1 MERATLISLPTEV
14 RLQIAEYALEQPEG
28 AGEHHAMTLGQSAR
42 NYRAS
47 DNLAILLVCR
57 QFYQDFA
64 DIALQ
69 ETTFRLDP
77 KNMDTKVH
85 EQPVERLRHLRKLVV
100 ASGWSSATL
109 WREFPFDNKDVRLDV
124 LSIVFN
130 DRGPIYLRELLRRL
144 QNVKRIRVVFE
155 GHQSTQRRM
164 LCQLIGGIY
173 KSDHYWRYD
182 ASDAP
187 HLGTVWFE
195 PTFRPENPPHDSLA
209 PAHDFIAQTPRPHM
223 VEEDYMVMMKPKID
237 GLMEWLAYEPPL
249 SQRAGDT

>member
-28 AGEHHAMTLGQSAR
+28 AGEHHAMTLEQSAR

-47 DNLAILLVCR
+47 DNLAVLLVCR

-64 DIALQ
+64 DIAFQ
-69 ETTFRLDP
+69 KTTFRLDP
-77 KNMDTKVH
+77 KNMDIEVY
-85 EQPVERLRHLRKLVV
+85 EQPVERLKHLRKLVV
-100 ASGWSSATL
+100 ASGWPSATL
-109 WREFPFDNKDVRLDV
+109 WREYPFDNKDLRLDI

-130 DRGPIYLRELLRRL
+130 DRGPTYLRELLRRL
-144 QNVKRIRVVFE
+144 RNVKIVRIILE

-173 KSDHYWRYD
+173 KTDHFCRYD

-187 HLGTVWFE
+187 NLGTVWFE
-195 PTFRPENPPHDSLA
+195 PAFRPEDLPHDSLA
-209 PAHDFIAQTPRPHM
+209 PAHDFIAKTPRPHM

-237 GLMEWLAYEPPL
+237 GLMKWLVYEPP
-249 SQRAGDT
+249 SPQRASDT